1 MLAFDMIL
9 TIPPQAA
16 TREIQSKTGA
26 ALPVYTGVRLV
37 SRTELADKTF
47 AKPALERLWRHY
59 GRRMGRSV
67 RDYDEDDDETIFSFV
82 ARRSNPRGKR
92 EGVGFMGGGTTN
104 GRH

>member
-1 MLAFDMIL
+1 
-9 TIPPQAA
+9 
-16 TREIQSKTGA
+16 
-26 ALPVYTGVRLV
+26 
-37 SRTELADKTF
+37 
-47 AKPALERLWRHY
+47 
-59 GRRMGRSV
+59 MGRSV